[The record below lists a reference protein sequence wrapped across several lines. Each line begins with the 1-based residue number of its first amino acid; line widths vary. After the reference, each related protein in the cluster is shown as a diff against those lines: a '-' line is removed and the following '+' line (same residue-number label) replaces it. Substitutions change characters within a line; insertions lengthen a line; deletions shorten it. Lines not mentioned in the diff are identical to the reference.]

1 MRVIKEKIAQAIV
14 QEHQIIQKK
23 PNLVQAP
30 VLPVTEDK
38 VIVAE
43 LLNGVVHLLDQL
55 GFLISVEMGL
65 VLEIEVEELQ
75 EL

>member
-1 MRVIKEKIAQAIV
+1 MRVIKEKIAQVIV